1 MVLDAVPLLREGL
14 DVVAPVV
21 AQAGVHGGDLGDVRG
36 VDDDLAAVGAHGLG
50 LVEALGSGPDVV
62 VHLRDQGHDALV
74 GLVDVGEVGLRG
86 GLGHRGAG
94 GLRGPGGDRIQV
106 RAAGGD
112 VHGGG
117 GLTGVDQRAGGGGR
131 GANR

>member
-1 MVLDAVPLLREGL
+1 QLPPGMVLEAVPLLREVL
-14 DVVAPVV
+14 DVVVTDV

-74 GLVDVGEVGLRG
+74 GLVDVGDVGLRG
-86 GLGHRGAG
+86 DLGHRGPG
-94 GLRGPGGDRIQV
+94 GLRVPEGDRIQV
-106 RAAGGD
+106 LAAGDD
-112 VHGGG
+112 VHGEG
-117 GLTGVDQRAGGGGR
+117 
-131 GANR
+131 